1 MGKLKTA
8 PKLNKFYTLYIVGN
22 MFGECTLYIV
32 GNMFGEYTLY
42 IVGNMFGRVHPVHS
56 R

>member
-1 MGKLKTA
+1 
-8 PKLNKFYTLYIVGN
+8 

-42 IVGNMFGRVHPVHS
+42 IVGNMFGGNISKVHPVHS